1 MMQSQNRRIMKK
13 IFKKKTSQP
22 KPSDR
27 ITNNTVSEHRKKVLS
42 GGRKFKYPLQYAK
55 HRLVLMTI
63 IISTLALGITVLAG
77 WWQLYPQQ
85 NTSEFAYRTVRI
97 LPVPVASV
105 DGSLVR
111 YSDYLMI
118 YRSSEHYLRNKEQV
132 NLDTDDG
139 KRQLSFYKQKSMKS
153 VISDEFARKK
163 AVEYNLSVS
172 DEEIKDKVNRL
183 RQSDNFSVVAYDSVI
198 KDYYGWSPDEYYHVV
213 GAKLLKQKVMYRMD
227 EAAKKTARDIQ
238 TELASD
244 TTKTMQAEFTDKQKT
259 NTSLMYGSSGLVPKT
274 NQDGGLA
281 AKAATL
287 QKGQLSDVITSDNG
301 DGYYIVR
308 LLDSNDTQVSYEF
321 IQVRLTAFQDALI
334 ALQKDNKIQV
344 YINVPIDFTKED

>member
-1 MMQSQNRRIMKK
+1 MKK
-13 IFKKKTSQP
+13 IFKKKTSQ
-22 KPSDR
+22 SASSER

-55 HRLVLMTI
+55 HRLVIMTI
-63 IISTLALGITVLAG
+63 IISTLALGVTILAG

-105 DGSLVR
+105 DGSLVQ

-118 YRSSEHYLRNKEQV
+118 YRSNEHYLRNKEQV
-132 NLDTDDG
+132 NLDTEDG

-153 VISDEFARKK
+153 AISDEFARKK
-163 AVEYNLSVS
+163 AAEYNLSVS
-172 DEEIKDKVNRL
+172 DKEIKDKISQQ
-183 RQSDNFSVVAYDSVI
+183 RQSFNVSVATYDSVI

-213 GAKLLKQKVMYRMD
+213 GAKLLRQKVMYRMD
-227 EAAKKTARDIQ
+227 DVAKKTASDIQ
-238 TELASD
+238 AELTNNSA
-244 TTKTMQAEFTDKQKT
+244 KTMQAEFTDRQKS
-259 NTSLMYGSSGLVPKT
+259 NPSIMYGSSGLVPKT

-301 DGYYIVR
+301 DGYYIIR
-308 LLDSNDTQVSYEF
+308 LLDSNDSQVSYEF

-334 ALQKDNKIQV
+334 ALQKNNKVQV
-344 YINVPIDFTKED
+344 YINVPVDFTKED

>member
-1 MMQSQNRRIMKK
+1 MKN

-22 KPSDR
+22 NSSER

-55 HRLVLMTI
+55 HRLVIMTI
-63 IISTLALGITVLAG
+63 IISSLALGLTVLAG

-105 DGSLVR
+105 DGSPVR

-118 YRSSEHYLRNKEQV
+118 YRSNEHYLRNKEQV

-153 VISDEFARKK
+153 VISDAFAQKK
-163 AVEYNLSVS
+163 ATEYNLSVS
-172 DEEIKDKVNRL
+172 DQEIKDKIDRQ
-183 RQSDNFSVVAYDSVI
+183 RQSFNVSVTTYDSVI

-227 EAAKKTARDIQ
+227 EAAKKTATDIQ
-238 TELASD
+238 ADLASNS
-244 TTKTMQAEFTDKQKT
+244 TKSMQAEVTDRQT
-259 NTSLMYGSSGLVPKT
+259 PHASLMYGSSGFVPKT
-274 NQDGGLA
+274 NQDGGLS

-287 QKGQLSDVITSDNG
+287 QKGQLSDVIASDNG

-321 IQVRLTAFQDALI
+321 IQVRLSAFQDALV
-334 ALQKDNKIQV
+334 ALQKNNKIQV
-344 YINVPIDFTKED
+344 YVDVAVDFTKED